1 MLSFMALD
9 YYRTHPLL
17 GYSLFALAVFM
28 FVFFL
33 ITLRTVL
40 ANKETYAAVMLLPL
54 RSDAPQT
61 DPEESVMEVRS

>member
-17 GYSLFALAVFM
+17 GYSLFALAMFM
-28 FVFFL
+28 GVFFL
-33 ITLRTVL
+33 VTLRTVL
-40 ANKETYAAVMLLPL
+40 AHKGRYEAVAHLPL

-61 DPEESVMEVRS
+61 GAHAKATEVRS